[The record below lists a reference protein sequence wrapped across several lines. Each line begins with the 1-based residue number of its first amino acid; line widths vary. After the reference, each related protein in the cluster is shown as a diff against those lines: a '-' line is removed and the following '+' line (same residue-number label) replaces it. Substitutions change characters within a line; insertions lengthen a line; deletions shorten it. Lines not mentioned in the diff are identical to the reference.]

1 MQSGLTGTTFAL
13 VRQFGY
19 LAVFVFLFLE
29 TSMLF
34 PLLPSE
40 VVVPFAAGV
49 LVGGP
54 VGVVLFGVVSAGGAV
69 AGGVFAYYAFGE
81 GGSRVAERVPDRFV
95 DDDDLE
101 RSRRVFS
108 RYGEGSVLW
117 GRLLPFVRSLI
128 SVPAGVARMNLAKFA
143 VYTAVGAFAFNAA
156 VAAVVYWGKQQ
167 SVYRAAVDFVVANP
181 VQGAALVGVVLAVS
195 VAVWRAD
202 LAGRLNRR
210 VRGGR

>member
-1 MQSGLTGTTFAL
+1 MPSELTEPTFAL

-19 LAVFVFLFLE
+19 LAVFGFLFLE

-49 LVGGP
+49 LVAGP
-54 VGVVLFGVVSAGGAV
+54 VGVVLFGVACAGGAV
-69 AGGVFAYYAFGE
+69 AGGIFAYYAFGE
-81 GGSRVAERVPDRFV
+81 GGNRVAGRIPDRFV
-95 DDDDLE
+95 DDGDLE

-117 GRLLPFVRSLI
+117 GRLLPFVRSVI

-167 SVYRAAVDFVVANP
+167 SVYRAVADFLLVNP
-181 VQGAALVGVVLAVS
+181 VRGAVLVGVVLAVAA
-195 VAVWRAD
+195 AVWKAN
-202 LAGRLNRR
+202 LSGRLDRYVGER
-210 VRGGR
+210 F